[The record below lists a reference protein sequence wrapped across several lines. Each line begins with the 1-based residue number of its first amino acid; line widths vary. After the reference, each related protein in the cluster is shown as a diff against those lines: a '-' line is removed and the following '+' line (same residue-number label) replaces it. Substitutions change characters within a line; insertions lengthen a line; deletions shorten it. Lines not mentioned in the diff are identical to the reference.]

1 MLRRKSQPQSGP
13 ARAASPA
20 GRPTAA
26 RTGDRRRRSSA
37 APRPLILVAPS
48 TEAHGVELADISL
61 SLAECYP
68 RAILAAGGLPVVLS
82 CTPTLDYLAAT
93 VHRCEGVML
102 TGGEDVQPRLYA
114 PALGRA
120 WPRGRRRHEPERDLF
135 ELMLIAEVFR
145 QQKPLL
151 AICRGHQLTNVA
163 FGGTLWP
170 DLPHPRPD
178 GVRHLRLDRKSDP
191 VHPIQLAPDSLIAGL
206 LGGAEVRVNSTHHQ
220 AIDRLA
226 QPFRATATSADG
238 IIEAIELRPS
248 ARPCLPWFLG
258 VQFHPER
265 LVPRHPVFTGL
276 FAGFV
281 RACAQFGSGATAGRG
296 RRSA

>member
-1 MLRRKSQPQSGP
+1 MLRRKSQPRSGP

-20 GRPTAA
+20 GRPTAP
-26 RTGDRRRRSSA
+26 RTGGRRRRGSVSA
-37 APRPLILVAPS
+37 QPVILVAPS
-48 TEAHGVELADISL
+48 TEAHGVELADVAL

-82 CTPTLDYLAAT
+82 CTPAVEYIAAS
-93 VHRCEGVML
+93 VRRCAGVML

-114 PALGRA
+114 PALGPA
-120 WPRGRRRHEPERDLF
+120 VPRGGRRHEPERDLF
-135 ELMLIAEVFR
+135 ELMLLAEVFR
-145 QQKPLL
+145 QHKPLL

-170 DLPHPRPD
+170 ELPHPRPG

-238 IIEAIELRPS
+238 IIEAIELRPA
-248 ARPCLPWFLG
+248 ARPWLPWFLG

-265 LVPRHPVFTGL
+265 LVAQHPVFAGL

-281 RACAQFGSGATAGRG
+281 RACAQFGSSATAHRG